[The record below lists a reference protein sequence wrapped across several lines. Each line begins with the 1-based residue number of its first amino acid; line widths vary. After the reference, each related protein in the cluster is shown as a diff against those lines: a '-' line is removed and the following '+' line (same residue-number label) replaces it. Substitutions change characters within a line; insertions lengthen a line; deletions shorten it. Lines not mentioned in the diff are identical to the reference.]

1 MTSLRIAIMTA
12 CLALPGCA
20 SQPSD
25 DSGLKSAPAGVES
38 QERERARVHTELAAN
53 YFEIGNMGVALDEV
67 KEALR
72 SDPNYGPAHNI
83 AGLVYARLKED
94 RFAEQSFQ
102 RAISINPS
110 DYDANNNFG
119 LFLCERRQER
129 ESIKYFL
136 AAVRNP
142 LYPFPDR
149 SYVNAGVCARR
160 AGDLAGAEE
169 YLQTAL
175 KVNSTQTQALYQLAD
190 MSYARG
196 DYAGTK
202 VYLGR
207 LAQAASANPEVLWL
221 GVRTARRLS
230 DRNSEASYALQ
241 LRNRFPDSRET
252 RALNAGKY
260 E

>member
-1 MTSLRIAIMTA
+1 MKMVRIAMMAA
-12 CLALPGCA
+12 CLAMSGCV
-20 SQPSD
+20 SQPAD
-25 DSGLKSAPAGVES
+25 DSGLRSSPAGAET
-38 QERERARVHTELAAN
+38 QERTRARVHTELASN
-53 YFEIGNMGVALDEV
+53 YFEIGNVGVALDEV
-67 KEALR
+67 KEALH

-83 AGLVYARLKED
+83 AALVYARLKED

-102 RAISINPS
+102 RAISINPG
-110 DYDANNNFG
+110 DFDAHNNFG
-119 LFLCERRQER
+119 LFLCERKQER

-175 KVNSTQTQALYQLAD
+175 KIRPTQTQALYQLAD
-190 MSYARG
+190 LSYARG
-196 DYAGTK
+196 DYAGAR
-202 VYLGR
+202 VYLNR
-207 LAQAASANPEVLWL
+207 LTQAASANPEVLWL
-221 GVRTARRLS
+221 GVRTARRLN
-230 DRNSEASYALQ
+230 DRDAEASYALQ
-241 LRNRFPDSRET
+241 LRNRYPESSET

>member
-1 MTSLRIAIMTA
+1 MTSLRIAIMIA
-12 CLALPGCA
+12 CLALSGCV

-25 DSGLKSAPAGVES
+25 DSGLKSASAGVES

-53 YFEIGNMGVALDEV
+53 YFEIGNMGVALEEV
-67 KEALR
+67 KEAIR

-83 AGLVYARLKED
+83 AGLVYARLKDD

-102 RAISINPS
+102 RAISLNPS

-190 MSYARG
+190 IAYARG

-202 VYLGR
+202 IYLSR
-207 LAQAASANPEVLWL
+207 LTQAASANPEVLWL

-252 RALNAGKY
+252 RALNAGQY